1 MIYLLSDKKI
11 DGVVNIPL
19 LDTVFLRPNI
29 DLSKYNSLIFTSK
42 KAVQA
47 VESLELPWRQKHI
60 FTIGEATTD
69 FVKSLGAS
77 VYYQSN
83 TGYGEEFAKEIIK
96 KYPFGKYLHCRAKEV
111 ATDLT
116 AILKKSGIF
125 IDSAIVYKTECQ
137 KTSSDA
143 IEKNSVIIF
152 TSPKIADCFFKFY
165 KWNESLKAVCIGKTT
180 KKAMPKDIEVFLP
193 QEATIKS
200 ALELSKELQD

>member
-47 VESLELPWRQKHI
+47 MESLELPWRQKHI

-137 KTSSDA
+137 KTSNET